1 MSTLCLCGYYTQTF
15 TLIFSDIDECFENTH
30 SCVNDANCTN
40 TDGSFICQCGFG
52 FVGDGR
58 STGTGCN
65 GNKIDFLRVKVDE
78 HIMWQDVRKGGTTRA
93 LSFIPAFGA
102 L

>member
-1 MSTLCLCGYYTQTF
+1 MELKSDANIIINHYFFVVLMWTVNSCLL
-15 TLIFSDIDECFENTH
+15 LISDIDECSENTGI
-30 SCVNDANCTN
+30 CVDNANCTN

-65 GNKIDFLRVKVDE
+65 GNKDCNDLV
-78 HIMWQDVRKGGTTRA
+78 Q
-93 LSFIPAFGA
+93 
-102 L
+102 